1 MSKQKPTGRNA
12 ATGRFVLGRE
22 AFGKIS
28 AIEGLRMSKT
38 MRGEFRALDKQGAS
52 PKVRRD
58 TLSGKY
64 GK

>member
-1 MSKQKPTGRNA
+1 MSKQKPRNA
-12 ATGRFVLGRE
+12 TTGRFVVGRE
-22 AFGKIS
+22 AFSKIS
-28 AIEGLRMSKT
+28 AVEGLRMSKT
-38 MRGEFRALDKQGAS
+38 MRGEFRELDKRGAS